1 MTDRPSST
9 VSPKEIARFERI
21 AREWWDPNGPMRPLH
36 RINPVRLAYIRDEA
50 CRRFGRDQRGL
61 HPLEGLTALDVGCG
75 AGVAS
80 EPLARLG
87 ATVTGL
93 DPAPTNV
100 AVARLRAERMG
111 LGIDYR
117 EDTVESVV
125 ARGVRFDLVLALEVV
140 EHVTDV
146 AAFVAACCAAVKPGG
161 LLVMTTINRTLRAF
175 ALVVVGAEY
184 VLRWLPKGTHQ
195 WDKFVTPEELTETV
209 RAGGLAVSDTRGLVY
224 NPLRD
229 EWVLSSDTAVNYMLA
244 ATRP

>member
-1 MTDRPSST
+1 
-9 VSPKEIARFERI
+9 
-21 AREWWDPNGPMRPLH
+21 
-36 RINPVRLAYIRDEA
+36 
-50 CRRFGRDQRGL
+50 
-61 HPLEGLTALDVGCG
+61 
-75 AGVAS
+75 
-80 EPLARLG
+80 
-87 ATVTGL
+87 
-93 DPAPTNV
+93 
-100 AVARLRAERMG
+100 
-111 LGIDYR
+111 
-117 EDTVESVV
+117 
-125 ARGVRFDLVLALEVV
+125 
-140 EHVTDV
+140 V

-195 WDKFVTPEELTETV
+195 WDKFVTPEELTEAV